1 MVVSPQIL
9 CAPRPRPSYEPVV
22 VVVVSPQTLP
32 DVPPT
37 FLEGLQAPTAKPC
50 KLQGFVRLCEVSP
63 SPINGQTLQNHV
75 NYKVLEG

>member
-1 MVVSPQIL
+1 MVIDRSIVQS
-9 CAPRPRPSYEPVV
+9 
-22 VVVVSPQTLP
+22 VVSPQTLP
-32 DVPPT
+32 VPPT

-50 KLQGFVRLCEVSP
+50 KLQGFVRFCEVSP